1 MGFDTS
7 GIQSAASA
15 GGAAGGAGFLGKLGG
30 ALGKVAGPLGL
41 VTGIAGSI
49 MSFSQAKKQREM
61 QQEAQREADKAFKE
75 AQDKLEVN
83 YLEGLSIA
91 KEPYELEREALLQ
104 AGASALQAGVEGE
117 TRGAAAVAG
126 QALMAQQAGAAG
138 QRAAMSREMQQLQ
151 QLAAQEESRLQGA
164 RTELDLAEARGQQQ
178 IAADAAAA
186 RQAALSAGIQG
197 LGSMAMMGIESGA
210 LYGKSGAAGTQLPD
224 RAIVDSQLKASL
236 PSASVIDPYAG
247 ITSQYMPAS
256 TLPTL
261 GQLKPR

>member
-15 GGAAGGAGFLGKLGG
+15 AGGAAEGAAGGASFLGKLGG

-49 MSFSQAKKQREM
+49 MSFSQAKKQRDM

-75 AQDKLEVN
+75 AQDKLQVN

-126 QALMAQQAGAAG
+126 QALMAQQAGAAQ

-164 RTELDLAEARGQQQ
+164 RVDLDLAKSKGFQQQ
-178 IAADAAAA
+178 LADLRASEAASRLQGVQGIA
-186 RQAALSAGIQG
+186 QT
-197 LGSMAMMGIESGA
+197 SGDLFKA
-210 LYGKSGAAGTQLPD
+210 FTPLYNPNEQ
-224 RAIVDSQLKASL
+224 DS
-236 PSASVIDPYAG
+236 
-247 ITSQYMPAS
+247 
-256 TLPTL
+256 
-261 GQLKPR
+261 

>member
-1 MGFDTS
+1 MGAGFGNIADT
-7 GIQSAASA
+7 ATKAT
-15 GGAAGGAGFLGKLGG
+15 GAAGGGGFLGSLGG
-30 ALGKVAGPLGL
+30 ALGKIAGPLGL

-91 KEPYELEREALLQ
+91 KEPYELERESLLQ
-104 AGASALQAGVEGE
+104 TSAAALQAGVEGE

-164 RTELDLAEARGQQQ
+164 RVDLDLAKSAGYQQQ
-178 IAADAAAA
+178 LADLRASEAASRLQGVQGIA
-186 RQAALSAGIQG
+186 QT
-197 LGSMAMMGIESGA
+197 SGDLFKA
-210 LYGKSGAAGTQLPD
+210 FTPLYNPNEQ
-224 RAIVDSQLKASL
+224 DS
-236 PSASVIDPYAG
+236 
-247 ITSQYMPAS
+247 
-256 TLPTL
+256 
-261 GQLKPR
+261 

>member
-7 GIQSAASA
+7 SIQSAASA
-15 GGAAGGAGFLGKLGG
+15 GGAAGGASFLGKLSG
-30 ALGKVAGPLGL
+30 LLGL
-41 VTGIAGSI
+41 ATGIAGSI
-49 MSFSQAKKQREM
+49 MSFSQAKKQRDL
-61 QQEAQREADKAFKE
+61 QEQAQREADKAFKE

-164 RTELDLAEARGQQQ
+164 RVELDLGKAKGYQAQLADLRASEAASRLQGVQG
-178 IAADAAAA
+178 IAQTSGDLFKAFTPLYNPNEQDSVSPDKELV
-186 RQAALSAGIQG
+186 LSGN
-197 LGSMAMMGIESGA
+197 
-210 LYGKSGAAGTQLPD
+210 K
-224 RAIVDSQLKASL
+224 
-236 PSASVIDPYAG
+236 
-247 ITSQYMPAS
+247 
-256 TLPTL
+256 
-261 GQLKPR
+261 

>member
-7 GIQSAASA
+7 SIQSAANA
-15 GGAAGGAGFLGKLGG
+15 GGSAGGAGFLGKLGG

-61 QQEAQREADKAFKE
+61 QQEAQREADKAFQE
-75 AQDKLEVN
+75 AQDKLAVN

-164 RTELDLAEARGQQQ
+164 RVDLDLAK
-178 IAADAAAA
+178 
-186 RQAALSAGIQG
+186 SAGYQKQLADLRASEAASRLQG
-197 LGSMAMMGIESGA
+197 VQGIAQTSGDLFKA
-210 LYGKSGAAGTQLPD
+210 FTPLYNPNEQ
-224 RAIVDSQLKASL
+224 DS
-236 PSASVIDPYAG
+236 
-247 ITSQYMPAS
+247 
-256 TLPTL
+256 
-261 GQLKPR
+261 